1 MHLNPAFRS
10 KNDRHS
16 IDFVRQR
23 AFGVLTVNGP
33 EHPLVAHIPFRL
45 NEKTAS
51 IELHLM
57 RSNPIWHAAETE
69 LPALIAVTGPDGYIS
84 PDWYDVPDQVPTWN
98 YVAVHLHG
106 TLSRVPQIELKD
118 VLDRLSDTFESR
130 LAPKTPWRSAKM
142 SDGVM
147 DRMMRMIV
155 PMRMTITNIEST
167 WKLNQNKSDELRM
180 RAASKVETGFGSEL
194 AALATLMQ
202 APPKPAE

>member
-1 MHLNPAFRS
+1 MHPNPVFRS
-10 KNDRHS
+10 TQDRQS
-16 IDFVRQR
+16 IDFVRKR
-23 AFGVLTVNGP
+23 GFGALSVNGP
-33 EHPLVAHIPFRL
+33 EHPLIAHVPYLID
-45 NEKTAS
+45 EGATSA
-51 IELHLM
+51 ELHLM
-57 RSNPIWHAAETE
+57 RSNQIWQATETD
-69 LPALIAVTGPDGYIS
+69 LPAVIAVTGPDGYIS

-167 WKLNQNKSDELRM
+167 WKLNQNKPDDVRM